1 MEWINM
7 FELDSYNSLIF
18 TAADLKEIYE
28 PIITKYGFEYDGG
41 LDRNKKGLVWTK
53 IYEGDEYY
61 EDLYPLMVIRETSMD
76 PLSEEEFN
84 KAKFFSTSLWLED
97 FSSPGFMVGADPNE
111 FEDGSGDE
119 IEKLIEYMTEAQKE
133 VNEVLEKCR
142 RQLAAKLTRIRNKLI
157 KEK

>member
-1 MEWINM
+1 M
-7 FELDSYNSLIF
+7 FKLSAHNSLIF

-28 PIITKYGFEYDGG
+28 PIITKYGFEYDEG
-41 LDRNKKGLVWTK
+41 LDRDKRGLVWTK
-53 IYEGDEYY
+53 EYEGDEYY
-61 EDLYPLMVIRETSMD
+61 EDLCPLMVIRETGLS

-97 FSSPGFMVGADPNE
+97 LFSPGFMVGADPTE

-119 IEKLIEYMTEAQKE
+119 VEKLIEYMKEAQKE

-142 RQLAAKLTRIRNKLI
+142 RQLAAKLTKIRNKLI
-157 KEK
+157 KESQDEE

>member
-1 MEWINM
+1 M
-7 FELDSYNSLIF
+7 FELDSYNGLIF

-41 LDRNKKGLVWTK
+41 LDRNKKGLIWTK
-53 IYEGDEYY
+53 VYEGDKYY
-61 EDLYPLMVIRETSMD
+61 EDLYPLMVIRETGMD

-97 FSSPGFMVGADPNE
+97 FSGPGFMVGADPNE

-119 IEKLIEYMTEAQKE
+119 IEILIEYMKEAQKE

>member
-1 MEWINM
+1 M
-7 FELDSYNSLIF
+7 FELDSYNGLIF

-41 LDRNKKGLVWTK
+41 LDRDKKGLVWTK
-53 IYEGDEYY
+53 EYEGDMYCEA
-61 EDLYPLMVIRETSMD
+61 LCPLMVIRETDMS

-97 FSSPGFMVGADPNE
+97 LGSQGFMVGANPTE

-119 IEKLIEYMTEAQKE
+119 VETLIEYMREARKE
-133 VNEVLEKCR
+133 VNEVLEECR
-142 RQLAAKLTRIRNKLI
+142 EQLAAELTKIRNKLI

>member
-1 MEWINM
+1 M
-7 FELDSYNSLIF
+7 FELDSYNGLIF
-18 TAADLKEIYE
+18 TAANLKEIYE

-53 IYEGDEYY
+53 VYEGDEYCMA
-61 EDLYPLMVIRETSMD
+61 LWPLMVIRETDMD
-76 PLSEEEFN
+76 PLSEEDFN

-97 FSSPGFMVGADPNE
+97 LGSQGFMVGANPNE
-111 FEDGSGDE
+111 FEDDDSGDE
-119 IEKLIEYMTEAQKE
+119 VVTLIEYMKEAQKE